1 MPDFRCG
8 FEGVFFVAFSFAG
21 FLLEI
26 ASSISFWPAARLFHD
41 QPVMGS
47 LPPRFPGNVF
57 A

>member
-1 MPDFRCG
+1 MPHFRCG
-8 FEGVFFVAFSFAG
+8 FEVVFLVAFSFRL
-21 FLLEI
+21 LLEI